1 MRNMPSPLLMAID
14 WMALLQVAGVT
25 IAATVV
31 ISALMSLSNWCFTPA
46 EGSAQPTLVRK
57 TFGFVVLGI
66 MCGLVLFGLYLMIP
80 YFHTK

>member
-1 MRNMPSPLLMAID
+1 MRNLPLLAID

-46 EGSAQPTLVRK
+46 EGSDQPTLIRK
-57 TFGFVVLGI
+57 TFGIALLGV
-66 MCGLVLFGLYLMIP
+66 MGLLVLFGLYLMIP